1 MNYLLDTCVISEL
14 IKPKPSSTLT
24 KWLRSCQEENLF
36 LCYLT
41 IGEIQKGI
49 SKLPD
54 SRKRKKL
61 QSWLD
66 SELIQRFDKRVL
78 GIDFQVAQKWGKI
91 QAASEIAGLKMPVID
106 SLIAS
111 IGIVYDMTVVTR
123 NTGDMKNSGV
133 RLFNPWQ

>member
-14 IKPKPSSTLT
+14 IKPKPSSKLI
-24 KWLRSCQEENLF
+24 KWLRSCQEESLF
-36 LCYLT
+36 LSSLT

-61 QSWLD
+61 QIWLD
-66 SELIQRFDKRVL
+66 SELTQRFDKRII
-78 GIDFQVAQKWGKI
+78 GIDFKVAQKWGEI
-91 QAASEIAGLKMPVID
+91 QASSEIAGVKMPVID

-111 IGIVYDMTVVTR
+111 IGLLYDMTVVTR
-123 NTGDMKNSGV
+123 KTGDMQKSGV
-133 RLFNPWQ
+133 RLFNPWE

>member
-14 IKPKPSSTLT
+14 IKPKPSPKVI
-24 KWLRSCQEENLF
+24 KWLRSCQEESLF
-36 LCYLT
+36 LSSLT

-61 QSWLD
+61 QIWLD
-66 SELIQRFDKRVL
+66 SELTQRFDKRL
-78 GIDFQVAQKWGKI
+78 IGIDFKVAQKWGEI
-91 QAASEIAGLKMPVID
+91 QASSEIAGVKMPVID

-111 IGIVYDMTVVTR
+111 IGLLYDMTVVTR
-123 NTGDMKNSGV
+123 NTGDMQNSGV
-133 RLFNPWQ
+133 RLFNPWE

>member
-1 MNYLLDTCVISEL
+1 LNYLLDTCVISEL
-14 IKPKPSSTLT
+14 IKPKPSSKVT
-24 KWLRSCQEENLF
+24 KWLRSCPEESLF
-36 LCYLT
+36 LSSLT

-66 SELIQRFDKRVL
+66 SELTQRFDKRIL
-78 GIDFQVAQKWGKI
+78 GIDFKVAQKWGEI
-91 QAASEIAGLKMPVID
+91 QASSEIAGLKMPVID

-111 IGIVYDMTVVTR
+111 IGIVFEMTVVTR
-123 NTGDMKNSGV
+123 NTADMKNSGV
-133 RLFNPWQ
+133 RLFNPWE

>member
-14 IKPKPSSTLT
+14 IKPKPSSTVI
-24 KWLRSCQEENLF
+24 KWLRSCQEESLF
-36 LCYLT
+36 LSSLT

-49 SKLPD
+49 SRLPD

-61 QSWLD
+61 QRWLD
-66 SELIQRFDKRVL
+66 SELTQRFDKRII
-78 GIDFQVAQKWGKI
+78 GIDFKVAKKWGEI
-91 QAASEIAGLKMPVID
+91 QASSEIAGVKMPVID

-123 NTGDMKNSGV
+123 NIGDMKNSCV
-133 RLFNPWQ
+133 RLFNPWE

>member
-14 IKPKPSSTLT
+14 IKPKPSSKVI
-24 KWLRSCQEENLF
+24 KWLRFCQEESLF
-36 LCYLT
+36 LSSLT

-66 SELIQRFDKRVL
+66 SELTQRFDKRIL
-78 GIDFQVAQKWGKI
+78 GIDFKVAQKWGKI
-91 QAASEIAGLKMPVID
+91 QASSEIAGVKMPVID

-111 IGIVYDMTVVTR
+111 IGIVFDMTVVTR
-123 NTGDMKNSGV
+123 NTADMKNSGV
-133 RLFNPWQ
+133 RLFNPWE